1 MAFLL
6 DVEFCRSA
14 SFSEGWW
21 FLRAVMD
28 LLEGKAGS
36 GGTCLGTRGADRLTC
51 LCWTGMSRD
60 LNIFLREIWERSS
73 QLIQLLERVKRRDG
87 RKGTCMALLLPS
99 FSGERR
105 KKFCFQCKKKKAK
118 VKIPQKRSLSSGW
131 IQPQLALVNPR
142 GQLTKINL
150 LPLNLIKA
158 KHLPDLPCWQL
169 LVLGSTFSSSP
180 SLC

>member
-14 SFSEGWW
+14 SFGEGWW

-73 QLIQLLERVKRRDG
+73 QLIQLLERAKRRDW

-99 FSGERR
+99 FSGEWR
-105 KKFCFQCKKKKAK
+105 KKFYFQCKKKKSKSQNSSEMQSFLWLDSATACLSE
-118 VKIPQKRSLSSGW
+118 PKRS
-131 IQPQLALVNPR
+131 
-142 GQLTKINL
+142 
-150 LPLNLIKA
+150 IKE
-158 KHLPDLPCWQL
+158 D
-169 LVLGSTFSSSP
+169 
-180 SLC
+180 